1 MHKLVSFVAPMKFH
15 DPVPIFAFIIS
26 LTTKEPRTFVAPKK
40 KTVCSCK
47 GVGGFEVQMLEI
59 SVDFEI

>member
-1 MHKLVSFVAPMKFH
+1 MNRCQLLK
-15 DPVPIFAFIIS
+15 IFGLDLELYLYIGLPS
-26 LTTKEPRTFVAPKK
+26 YTKEPRTFVAPKK